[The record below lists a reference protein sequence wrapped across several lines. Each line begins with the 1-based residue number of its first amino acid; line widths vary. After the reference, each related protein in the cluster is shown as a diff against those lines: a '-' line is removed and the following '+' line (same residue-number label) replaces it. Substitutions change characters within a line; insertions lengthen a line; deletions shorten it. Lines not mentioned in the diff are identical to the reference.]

1 MMAEGRSVEIAQYC
15 LRDVMATMAL
25 YRIWKERLSAIK

>member
-1 MMAEGRSVEIAQYC
+1 MAQGRSLEIAQYC
-15 LRDVMATMAL
+15 LGDVMATIAL